1 MWIFAENIDANLAEE
16 HLVQFMRST
25 TRQKQR
31 AILIDLIYISVFW
44 AVLTSAGTVL
54 FFRLSGVTVSVIS
67 ILTLALLLALITAGI
82 LARARRPDDLQ
93 VALLADIKLNLN
105 QRLSTAWEFY
115 QANPKSEVT
124 ARLAVQAVKQ
134 RLPLHSEP
142 VFPIQLN
149 VYAKLIPMAM
159 ALLVL
164 ASVIDLGRLNEPVV
178 IEADATVVDEG
189 KRLRAFAEQL
199 RSVAHRERHPRSAIA
214 SEKVLRWGTRMQ
226 SGSLSRREALIG
238 LRQLG
243 VDVKNHRQDALYDG
257 AMLPL
262 EISESQITDL
272 TRGLDRLG
280 VQSMLRSLIAG
291 GLSAAEAHALTLEAN
306 TLARLGI
313 DLASLEQALEN
324 FDNGTQGNLRQ
335 ILEKLVEMDIA
346 LHDASSLSMATTALQ
361 RARENLGDSRA
372 TQALHA
378 RGDTNPGLGG
388 YHRVE
393 VRSADSLNSPHL
405 PSNRGTNSGYG
416 QQIPNTFTRSQKQ
429 SSQRETEVILRAQ
442 GQTGIGDFF
451 SAEAR
456 VRPRVDQPSVARVQ
470 LDPLFSAQLEP
481 VLSREDYPLHH
492 KAFIR
497 RYFLGLSIAVD
508 AEATTQG
515 KPLK

>member
-124 ARLAVQAVKQ
+124 ARLA
-134 RLPLHSEP
+134 
-142 VFPIQLN
+142 IQLN